1 MEHARAE
8 DRKCT
13 HCPPRSELTNAFSS
27 HGALPYESH
36 KYIYI
41 YIYIYQNS
49 LSEQAWLQ
57 AELEERERAHQET
70 RIRTLQEM
78 EELTNKFTVPE
89 AERTRHLRV
98 DELSWTRST
107 GKSVCSESAYG

>member
-1 MEHARAE
+1 MEHAGVE

-36 KYIYI
+36 I

-57 AELEERERAHQET
+57 AELEERERANQET

-89 AERTRHLRV
+89 AERTRQLRV

-107 GKSVCSESAYG
+107 GKSVYSESAYG